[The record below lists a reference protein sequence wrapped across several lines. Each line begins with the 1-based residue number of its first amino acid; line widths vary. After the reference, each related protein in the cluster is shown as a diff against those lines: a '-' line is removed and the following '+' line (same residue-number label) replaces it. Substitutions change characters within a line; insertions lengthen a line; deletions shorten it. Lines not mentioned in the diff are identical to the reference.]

1 MTSLR
6 LKHPIEGFSNMTF
19 EVGKAVGVGV
29 ICHEI
34 TRAEG
39 GGFWVL
45 VGPPARG
52 NEHLFV
58 PDWRTDLMRRVDP
71 EPPSEHRC
79 KHCSEGFPS
88 GHALKVHVGMKHRE
102 HRA

>member
-1 MTSLR
+1 MTLLR
-6 LKHPIEGFSNMTF
+6 LKHPIEDLPNVMTF
-19 EVGKAVGVGV
+19 EVGKAVGAGI

-39 GGFWVL
+39 GGFWVV
-45 VGPPARG
+45 VGPPARA

-71 EPPSEHRC
+71 EPDPDGFLC
-79 KHCSEGFPS
+79 KHCGKSFRNR
-88 GHALKVHVGMKHRE
+88 HALKCHDGMVHKH
-102 HRA
+102 A